1 MTKGLLVCFLL
12 FSMSCNTTAQT
23 NKEVS
28 ANEFEK
34 GLTKDVQLLDVR
46 TAREYRNGH
55 LKGSLQANWND
66 NKEFTE
72 RVSSLDKNKPVYV
85 YCMSGPR
92 SQAAGEWLRNNG
104 FTNVVELKGGFSN
117 WKVTGKP
124 SEGTPDTK
132 QMTIEEYTQQITGK
146 EYVLV
151 DFGAEW
157 CPPCKKMEPIIHEFT
172 AANPGIFFFKI
183 DGGIHTDVM
192 KQLNA
197 EGLPTF
203 ILLKNG
209 QEVWRHKGILSKEE
223 LEKIWLEKK

>member
-1 MTKGLLVCFLL
+1 MKWFLAGFLL
-12 FSMSCNTTAQT
+12 LSMSCNTAAQT
-23 NKEVS
+23 NNEIS
-28 ANEFEK
+28 ADEFEK
-34 GLTKDVQLLDVR
+34 GLTKDIQLLDVR

-66 NKEFTE
+66 TKEFTE
-72 RVSSLDKNKPVYV
+72 RVTALDKNKPVYV

-92 SQAAGEWLRNNG
+92 SQAAGEWLRSNG
-104 FTNVVELKGGFSN
+104 FKNVIELKGGFSN
-117 WKVTGKP
+117 WKMTGKP
-124 SEGTPDTK
+124 FEGMPDVK
-132 QMTIEEYTQQITGK
+132 QMTMEEYNQQIAGK

-157 CPPCKKMEPIIHEFT
+157 CPPCKKMEPIINEFT
-172 AANPGIFFFKI
+172 AANQNIFLFKI
-183 DGGIHTDVM
+183 DGGIHTDLM

-209 QEVWRHKGILSKEE
+209 LEVWRNSGVLSKEE
-223 LEKIWLEKK
+223 LQKVWAEKK

>member
-1 MTKGLLVCFLL
+1 
-12 FSMSCNTTAQT
+12 
-23 NKEVS
+23 
-28 ANEFEK
+28 
-34 GLTKDVQLLDVR
+34 
-46 TAREYRNGH
+46 
-55 LKGSLQANWND
+55 LQANWND